1 MITYKT
7 HGTGQISSTAVQLF
21 TAKSF
26 SVVDSIF
33 VTNTTNQS
41 MFLTIEF
48 LRDDTPSTFL
58 FNHTTLPAHTTI
70 ELLKSSVLYLAP
82 TNSLIGYSD
91 YSTHYFDCHVS
102 YREIVEEE

>member
-1 MITYKT
+1 MINYNTQ
-7 HGTGQISSTAVQLF
+7 GTKQISSTSLQLLM
-21 TAKSF
+21 ANSP
-26 SVVDSIF
+26 SIIDSIF

-48 LRDDTPSTFL
+48 ATVETPSTFL
-58 FNHTTLPAHTTI
+58 FTNASLPAHTTI

-91 YSTHYFDCHVS
+91 YSTHYFDCHIS